1 MLSQHASREGN
12 RLCVGASAT
21 GRLSSPHASRWM
33 PVWLRCSRSSPK
45 TVGPSSVLKPKSP
58 KLRPQSVSPTCR
70 TAFPAQICGGL
81 PEAFS
86 AFHYTKL
93 HKRFLPAAALF
104 L

>member
-1 MLSQHASREGN
+1 MFFSDH
-12 RLCVGASAT
+12 
-21 GRLSSPHASRWM
+21 
-33 PVWLRCSRSSPK
+33 
-45 TVGPSSVLKPKSP
+45 
-58 KLRPQSVSPTCR
+58 
-70 TAFPAQICGGL
+70 GGV